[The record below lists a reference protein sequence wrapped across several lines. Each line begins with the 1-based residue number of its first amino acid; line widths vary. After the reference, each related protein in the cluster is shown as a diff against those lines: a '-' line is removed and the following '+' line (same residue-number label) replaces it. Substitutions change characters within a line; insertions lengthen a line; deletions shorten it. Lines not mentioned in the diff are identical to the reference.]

1 MRRLGCRLKRI
12 FSERSCR
19 LDLRTYLEMM
29 MMMMVMMEGP
39 GYRCWG
45 LLGAVEPSGSE
56 IELKLELE
64 GLGSGVR
71 GSGVL

>member
-1 MRRLGCRLKRI
+1 
-12 FSERSCR
+12 
-19 LDLRTYLEMM
+19 